1 MTDSVLRQPLQLS
14 PGFDPAELQG
24 DIEDARLAAALLRVT
39 RHLFVP
45 EHRRMVAY
53 QDIEI
58 PLGQGRRCPQP
69 SAIVQLLNAANLDG
83 PTVACVWAGSGYMV
97 ALLAAMDLDVHAV
110 ESPGALRDMAMC
122 GLAAL
127 GLDHRVVWHDDIESL
142 ASESVQSAVVCAGV
156 PRFPRRLLT
165 KVPQHGRLVVPILRG
180 HSAVVS
186 VITRLT
192 HGHRRQDRPSV
203 ALHTLDGIPTRR

>member
-1 MTDSVLRQPLQLS
+1 MTESEFNTAPTMS
-14 PGFDPAELQG
+14 PGFEPAQLRVAVDDE
-24 DIEDARLAAALLRVT
+24 RLAAALRRVT

-45 EHRRMVAY
+45 DYRRMMAY
-53 QDIEI
+53 HDVEI
-58 PLGQGRRCPQP
+58 SLGQGRRCPQP
-69 SAIVQLLNAANLDG
+69 SAIVQLLSAANLDG
-83 PTVACVWAGSGYMV
+83 PAVACVWAGSGYMV
-97 ALLAAMDLDVHAV
+97 ALLAAMGLDVHAV
-110 ESPGALRDMAMC
+110 ESPGTLRDMAIQ
-122 GLAAL
+122 GLATL
-127 GLDHRVVWHDDIESL
+127 NLQDRVTWHDDIESL
-142 ASESVQSAVVCAGV
+142 AAESVQSAVVCAGV

-203 ALHTLDGIPTRR
+203 ALHSLDGIPARR